1 MASTYLNRDLNRH
14 WTITFLYKYSRQE
27 EQLRAAAAAEARRQ
41 EQERE
46 EREKKRYASE
56 LAAMKERHL
65 RERIAHISQ
74 TMHGKKVLQKL
85 DEEVCIKMNIR

>member
-1 MASTYLNRDLNRH
+1 M
-14 WTITFLYKYSRQE
+14 
-27 EQLRAAAAAEARRQ
+27 RAAAAAEARRQ

-85 DEEVCIKMNIR
+85 DEEVGGISVAYRRDGSVVIISIEKKL